1 MVGPRSLSSLVA
13 GEFNLRGDSSRFRVE
28 FDDSEYDLGAWSRA
42 SGLSVKWDP
51 VEYRVGGYNHVWTAP
66 GIAKYSNISLS
77 RATCTDS
84 QFVQEW
90 LAKTSKEP
98 KVFSGCIKLLTW
110 TGIPLCEWRLAQFIP
125 IAWKIADFDTK
136 AATIVLETL
145 ELAHTGFLEDEVRLR
160 GGTT

>member
-1 MVGPRSLSSLVA
+1 MVGPRSLSSLID
-13 GEFNLRGDSSRFRVE
+13 GEFNLRGDSSRFRVD
-28 FDDSEYDLGAWSRA
+28 FDDGEYDLGAWSRA

-110 TGIPLCEWRLAQFIP
+110 TGIPLCEWRLAQFVP
-125 IAWKIADFDTK
+125 IGWKIADFDTK

-145 ELAHTGFLEDEVRLR
+145 DLAHTGFLEDDVRL
-160 GGTT
+160 GGPK